1 MNKNRVAVVLSP
13 EQMKS
18 VTGAEGVYGAC
29 LIDDELAQSFIFM
42 NKHELM
48 SAIQDYDVCP
58 SGYSERVG
66 LLEVDTE
73 LEAIAQIAD
82 FALTKFSQL
91 SDINNINKHVIDY
104 IDYGPRYYRGIR
116 LRQTPFG
123 IDMMIGVELATN
135 LGLKEGDKVSLKVSP
150 CSLFFAIQKSD
161 FGPEL
166 TRPMDEPEHF
176 VIDRVFSNIPLFV
189 ELSETDW
196 HLVPYHLVNDCVLIS
211 TKLDKA
217 PVHDIGTRPSSDCI
231 GNAASFDGSVISKLN
246 IRFNLL
252 AIIVM
257 LSIIL
262 AFFRI
267 F

>member
-1 MNKNRVAVVLSP
+1 MNKTRVAVVLSP

-18 VTGAEGVYGAC
+18 ITGFEGVYGAC

-42 NKHELM
+42 SKDELM
-48 SAIQDYDVCP
+48 SAIEEYDVCP
-58 SGYSERVG
+58 SGYSDRVG

-82 FALTKFSQL
+82 FALTKLPQL
-91 SDINNINKHVIDY
+91 SDINSINKQVIDY

-123 IDMMIGVELATN
+123 IDMMVGVELAAN
-135 LGLKEGDKVSLKVSP
+135 LGLKEGDKVSLKASP

-161 FGPEL
+161 VGPEL

-189 ELSETDW
+189 ELNETDW
-196 HLVPYHLVNDCVLIS
+196 HLVPYHLVNDCILIS

-217 PVHDIGTRPSSDCI
+217 PAQDIGKRPSSDYS
-231 GNAASFDGSVISKLN
+231 GNDAPFDGSVVSKLN
-246 IRFNLL
+246 IRFNLF
-252 AIIVM
+252 AIFVVI
-257 LSIIL
+257 SIIL